1 MRGLS
6 GFLEAAFTH
15 FLWCKNILPRIV
27 PFGDSAYLAIAME
40 GHRYLDACREAAE
53 ILGNESVQEIT
64 WLDDILI
71 EVQILGSFAISFWV
85 TCAVCICT
93 TLPSFNDPYSSRF
106 LAAK

>member
-1 MRGLS
+1 M
-6 GFLEAAFTH
+6 H
-15 FLWCKNILPRIV
+15 FGSCILLLRIV

-85 TCAVCICT
+85 TCAVWICMA
-93 TLPSFNDPYSSRF
+93 TLPSFNDPYSSRSS
-106 LAAK
+106 AAK